1 MVDFIGRRRFIWIS
15 QIDAKVKHMS
25 DWHEIT
31 LSIPEWIGGSAV
43 EDFEGWAEFTDNY
56 PTGFVE
62 AWKDFHL
69 SLYDARDDM
78 ELSPVKIDKQFIQN
92 NSGLFYD
99 AKNQHFLMVQQFP
112 DDDDAVIIG
121 FHEEGTWRKDDP
133 VVWDTQPFSSEI
145 YDIVGFDFGEKS
157 EVYMVLSLMTT
168 APLLNWL
175 KPKVLESILEV

>member
-1 MVDFIGRRRFIWIS
+1 M
-15 QIDAKVKHMS
+15 KE
-25 DWHEIT
+25 DWGEIT
-31 LSIPEWIGGSAV
+31 LRIPEWIGGSAV

-69 SLYDARDDM
+69 SLYEARDNM
-78 ELSPVKIDKQFIQN
+78 ELSPVKIDRQFIEN

-112 DDDDAVIIG
+112 DDNDAVIIG
-121 FHEEGTWRKDDP
+121 FHGEEIENDEEP
-133 VVWDTQPFSSEI
+133 VVWDTHPFSSGI
-145 YDIVGFDFGEKS
+145 WDAAGFDFGEKS